1 MKMKSTLLALL
12 LVGSSTVA
20 AFAQVNTI
28 TPVDPGPF
36 RRLSCDEIASR
47 IRALNGPIGDDG
59 STIAGFKRAQ
69 NPVLFFLF
77 GTTSRSAEY
86 ERGIAQQR
94 GERNA
99 LIQVAVEKNCASGR
113 LVPMR

>member
-1 MKMKSTLLALL
+1 MKMKSALLASFVL
-12 LVGSSTVA
+12 GASTAAAVA
-20 AFAQVNTI
+20 QANTI
-28 TPVDPGPF
+28 TPVDPAPF
-36 RRLSCDEIASR
+36 RKLSCDEIASR

-59 STIAGFKRAQ
+59 STIAGFKRAE

-86 ERGIAQQR
+86 ERNIALQR

-99 LIQVAVEKNCASGR
+99 LIHVAVEKNCAAGR
-113 LVPMR
+113 LVPFR